1 LMTIDGCAEPAALAI
16 VRAFPTM
23 QSLMVRYD
31 SSSELT
37 EREKKELLQNLIRV
51 VTSDTQTVHRKVGPV
66 LSARVFSILK
76 PRDLNDVG
84 DEIVGVGA

>member
-1 LMTIDGCAEPAALAI
+1 
-16 VRAFPTM
+16 
-23 QSLMVRYD
+23 
-31 SSSELT
+31 
-37 EREKKELLQNLIRV
+37 
-51 VTSDTQTVHRKVGPV
+51 